1 MKKNKITDDDII
13 MMARQLKEESN
24 LQLMEEDM
32 ANTRKPNVFHAS
44 NSGKRIGGWW
54 IAAASILGFLA
65 GFGLR
70 PSADSKGDVVA
81 QTVVEHHTD
90 TIVVHE
96 TQRDTVWQTRTIV
109 KTAEPKYIAK
119 QDAEVDKQEDEEESQ
134 GCSITCDN
142 IPYDL
147 LARN

>member
-1 MKKNKITDDDII
+1 MKKNRITDEDII

-32 ANTRKPNVFHAS
+32 ANTRKPNVFHTS
-44 NSGKRIGGWW
+44 SGKRTGGWW

-70 PSADSKGDVVA
+70 PSANSKDNIVA
-81 QTVVEHHTD
+81 QTVVEHRTD
-90 TIVVHE
+90 TVVVHE
-96 TQRDTVWQTRTIV
+96 TLRDTVWQIRTIV
-109 KTAEPKYIAK
+109 KTPEPKYIAK
-119 QDAEVDKQEDEEESQ
+119 QDYEVEKEEDAEESQ

-142 IPYDL
+142 IPYEL

>member
-1 MKKNKITDDDII
+1 MKKNRITDEDII

-70 PSADSKGDVVA
+70 PSANSKDNIVA
-81 QTVVEHHTD
+81 QTVVEHRTD
-90 TIVVHE
+90 TVVVHE
-96 TQRDTVWQTRTIV
+96 TLRDTVWQIRTIV
-109 KTAEPKYIAK
+109 KTPEPKYIAK
-119 QDAEVDKQEDEEESQ
+119 QDDEVDKQEDEEESQ

-142 IPYDL
+142 IPYEL

>member
-1 MKKNKITDDDII
+1 MKKNRITDEDII

-24 LQLMEEDM
+24 LQSAEGDTTDL
-32 ANTRKPNVFHAS
+32 RKPDVFHTS
-44 NSGKRIGGWW
+44 SGRRTGGWW

-70 PSADSKGDVVA
+70 PSTDNKDGIVA
-81 QTVVEHHTD
+81 QTVVEHRTD
-90 TIVVHE
+90 TVVVHE
-96 TQRDTVWQTRTIV
+96 TLRDTVWQTRTIV

-119 QDAEVDKQEDEEESQ
+119 QDAKVDKQEDEEESQ

-142 IPYDL
+142 IPYEL